1 MAVIVF
7 WSRVTDR
14 VWVAEMSAVE
24 RSFSSLWVAGSGGLD
39 ASVVI
44 GPLSCSLLDSSI
56 VSNVGLHWGILT
68 VSRTEPLVCVCA
80 CVCWQPPDVVSQ
92 CFKRLIAIWRPH
104 LWVNGFAFQM
114 SDLGGRARRPSDET
128 MIVFQEKWNEGKERR
143 KSAKGDDDCFPLL
156 AWLILLTEEIGRL
169 SRSADRSL
177 FSGKIANTIGSL
189 SLHLSIAFSVFSSRV
204 FHLSICHL
212 VSVMFSQIIA
222 FHWQ

>member
-1 MAVIVF
+1 MHRTTCVPVCMRVLTTSGCRESVF
-7 WSRVTDR
+7 
-14 VWVAEMSAVE
+14 
-24 RSFSSLWVAGSGGLD
+24 
-39 ASVVI
+39 
-44 GPLSCSLLDSSI
+44 
-56 VSNVGLHWGILT
+56 
-68 VSRTEPLVCVCA
+68 
-80 CVCWQPPDVVSQ
+80 Q
-92 CFKRLIAIWRPH
+92 RLIAVWRPH

-114 SDLGGRARRPSDET
+114 SDLGGTARRPSDET

-222 FHWQ
+222 FHWR